1 MDSNTSNNNSPSI
14 IGSIVLFT
22 ILSIIYTIIQYFV
35 GKNRENIAKKTTLNI
50 YFIIFIS
57 LSLIGKFFIN
67 LNITTAKCNTP
78 QWKTALIGTLFPWT
92 VIFGSIFT
100 LLKIFPGW
108 LSPFSNTFGYGIA
121 KLSGLS
127 KLLREIFLDNPKI
140 IPNNKEE
147 SVIQEALA
155 NIYTDRSLLINE
167 ITVDNFDNVWDRLQ
181 NLFKKGVFSN
191 TTLKNNLWN
200 IIWLKTN
207 VSKLIWMLLAG
218 ILGIVVS
225 YNYVVNSGCEQSSK
239 DMLNR
244 HKEYEK
250 EMKEKQKEKNKE
262 NKRIYYT
269 ED

>member
-1 MDSNTSNNNSPSI
+1 MNSDNSNTNLPSI
-14 IGSIVLFT
+14 IGSIVLFI
-22 ILSIIYTIIQYFV
+22 ILSIIYTIVQYFV
-35 GKNRENIAKKTTLNI
+35 GKNRQNNTKKTTLTI
-50 YFIIFIS
+50 YFIIFIC

-67 LNITTAKCNTP
+67 LNITTAKCGNP
-78 QWKTALIGTLFPWT
+78 QWKTALVGTLFPWT
-92 VIFGSIFT
+92 AIFGSIFT

-127 KLLREIFLDNPKI
+127 KVLREIFLDNPKI

-155 NIYTDRSLLINE
+155 NIYRDRSLLINE
-167 ITVDNFDNVWDRLQ
+167 ITVDNFDNVWERLQ
-181 NLFKKGVFSN
+181 QLFKKGVFSN
-191 TTLKNNLWN
+191 VTLKNSLWN

-207 VSKLIWMLLAG
+207 VAKLIWMLLAG

-225 YNYVVNSGCEQSSK
+225 YNYVVNSGCKQSSK

-244 HKEYEK
+244 HKQYEK
-250 EMKEKQKEKNKE
+250 EMKEKQKEKNKD